1 MYYIINKSTGKY
13 LTRDSGKTSVS
24 AQTKANS
31 NRQLWEVTKVGG
43 VYQIKNINSS
53 QYLGS
58 PNGQPFSKNASPVIR
73 TVAQKWRIVKNPGSG
88 TYRIFAQNSQYSLE
102 NNSSLQSG
110 TLVRATDFTTSDTRK
125 WEFVAAV
132 DQVAVK
138 WPKTSEATGC
148 TAWRLWSGFLRLFRN
163 NSRCSFHY
171 TAENNIS
178 PTPRAAH

>member
-138 WPKTSEATGC
+138 WPNGTFLQKRNPDSSSYKN
-148 TAWRLWSGFLRLFRN
+148 WS
-163 NSRCSFHY
+163 Y
-171 TAENNIS
+171 VKI
-178 PTPRAAH
+178 